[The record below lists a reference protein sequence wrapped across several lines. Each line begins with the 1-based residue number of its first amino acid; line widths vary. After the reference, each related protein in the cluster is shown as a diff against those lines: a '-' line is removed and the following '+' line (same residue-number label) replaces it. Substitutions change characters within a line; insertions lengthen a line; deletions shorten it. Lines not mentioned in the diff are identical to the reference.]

1 MRKYFY
7 LYTAVILLISGFIC
21 SCSTQNE
28 EIETKTE
35 REVVFVFDSESIE
48 SSETRSLTDAEEV
61 KVEEVDVL
69 LFSSSGNYVGYAA
82 GYDWNYNLSSN
93 SGTFKAYVQTGTNL
107 TFVIVT
113 NARAEVIAATKT
125 TLSAFVSSLMVSST
139 NEWPAN
145 INGSSDF
152 RLIPMY
158 GKITGQTV
166 SETYTEI
173 PNNVSE
179 SIYLIRMLA
188 RIDVSKAATISESD
202 FELTSAS
209 IFQRNDKG
217 FVAYNSLD
225 ANNNVT
231 STNIPTSA
239 VKTKLPNL
247 AYNITSS
254 VLTNS
259 IYTFESKGIN
269 DRTKATAIVV
279 GGKYDSS
286 LETTFYRIDIPPAT
300 PPASGFLS
308 GDILRNHIY
317 NIEIQGVTGPGFETE
332 EDAYDKLNVNLKTK
346 VTKWV
351 DGGQKESDNYYVIVD
366 KDKEIRQR

>member
-1 MRKYFY
+1 MRKYLY
-7 LYTAVILLISGFIC
+7 LYFVVILFISGLFC

-35 REVVFVFDSESIE
+35 REVVFVFSDDGSNNTA
-48 SSETRSLTDAEEV
+48 TRSISYDQERQV
-61 KVEEVDVL
+61 DEVDVL
-69 LFSSSGNYVGYAA
+69 LFNSSGAYVGYSS

-125 TLSAFVSSLMVSST
+125 TLSAFVSSLMVSNT
-139 NEWPAN
+139 NEWLAN

-188 RIDVSKAATISESD
+188 RIDVSKAATIS
-202 FELTSAS
+202 
-209 IFQRNDKG
+209 
-217 FVAYNSLD
+217 
-225 ANNNVT
+225 
-231 STNIPTSA
+231 
-239 VKTKLPNL
+239 
-247 AYNITSS
+247 
-254 VLTNS
+254 
-259 IYTFESKGIN
+259 
-269 DRTKATAIVV
+269 
-279 GGKYDSS
+279 
-286 LETTFYRIDIPPAT
+286 
-300 PPASGFLS
+300 
-308 GDILRNHIY
+308 
-317 NIEIQGVTGPGFETE
+317 
-332 EDAYDKLNVNLKTK
+332 
-346 VTKWV
+346 
-351 DGGQKESDNYYVIVD
+351 
-366 KDKEIRQR
+366 